1 MLLHD
6 HYYIIKSDIF
16 FLKDQSRVTSDR
28 DIQIKWHS
36 TQKREINYI
45 QLTGLK
51 FILLINTSKYEGLVH
66 TKRQLTPMT
75 TACDVRDCIASSK
88 L

>member
-1 MLLHD
+1 MAFNT
-6 HYYIIKSDIF
+6 K
-16 FLKDQSRVTSDR
+16 K
-28 DIQIKWHS
+28 
-36 TQKREINYI
+36 EINYM
-45 QLTGLK
+45 QQTGLK
-51 FILLINTSKYEGLVH
+51 FILLVNTSKYEGLVH

>member
-16 FLKDQSRVTSDR
+16 FFLKDQSRVTSDR
-28 DIQIKWHS
+28 HTNQVAFN
-36 TQKREINYI
+36 TKREINYI

-51 FILLINTSKYEGLVH
+51 FILLVNTSKYEGLVH